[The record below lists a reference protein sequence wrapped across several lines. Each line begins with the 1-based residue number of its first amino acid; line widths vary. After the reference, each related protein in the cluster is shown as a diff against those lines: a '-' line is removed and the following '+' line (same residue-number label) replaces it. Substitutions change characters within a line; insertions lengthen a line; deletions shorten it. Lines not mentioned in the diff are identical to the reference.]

1 MLVEREPNETLMG
14 AARSFGNGAQKAVAL
29 PEWFGKHS
37 PRMTRG
43 WRIILALALALGGIR
58 GALAQIDPTRREL
71 VQLGYNQPIEGRG
84 PLAAYGFYYLNRPDF
99 LQQSNL
105 TLRLAVAPVY
115 LDSEL
120 GIRRALG
127 PHTDLGVGLAGGGFA
142 DSYSEVRRGK
152 YEKEES
158 FLGHSAEISSSVYH
172 LFNPASRVPLYGIV
186 RGAVHYSVYAR
197 DTSTEDS
204 FELPDDQLFFNVR
217 AGFRFGGREPVM
229 MPELAME
236 LSAWYEGE
244 FRAHP
249 NRYGYSDDRPVQAY
263 AHSFWAR
270 ALLNYTTPDWK
281 HNFAVSVTGG
291 SGVNLD
297 RFSAY
302 RMGGNLPLGA
312 EFPLALPGY
321 YYQEL
326 STTAFTLFGGQYNLP
341 LDSRQRFLAN
351 LTVASAWVDYLD
363 GLRQPGNWHTGIGGG
378 FVFRSPS
385 ESWLIAI
392 GYGYGVNAIRDDER
406 GAHSVLFLLQFDW
419 GRTRQRLFHPDE
431 GVGRTRGL
439 DAILKNI
446 FR

>member
-1 MLVEREPNETLMG
+1 M
-14 AARSFGNGAQKAVAL
+14 AVAL
-29 PEWFGKHS
+29 AEVFGGDS
-37 PRMTRG
+37 RRMTRG
-43 WRIILALALALGGIR
+43 WRFILALALALGGIR
-58 GALAQIDPTRREL
+58 SAQAQIDPTRREL
-71 VQLGYNQPIEGRG
+71 VQLGYNQPLEGRG

-99 LQQSNL
+99 LQRSNL

-120 GIRRALG
+120 GIHGALG
-127 PHTDLGVGLAGGGFA
+127 PHTDVGLGLAGGGFA

-158 FLGHSAEISSSVYH
+158 FLGHAVETSASVYH

-186 RGAVHYSVYAR
+186 RGAVHYSIYAR
-197 DTSTEDS
+197 EDTTKST

-217 AGFRFGGREPVM
+217 AGLRFGGREPVM

-244 FRAHP
+244 FRAFP
-249 NRYGYSDDRPVQAY
+249 NRYGYSDDRPVE
-263 AHSFWAR
+263 AHSQMLWAR
-270 ALLNYTTPDWK
+270 ALLNYTTTEWK

-302 RMGGNLPLGA
+302 RMGGNLPLSA
-312 EFPLALPGY
+312 EFPLTLPGY

-326 STTAFTLFGGQYNLP
+326 SVTGFTLLAGQYNLP
-341 LDSRQRFLAN
+341 LDARQRFMVN
-351 LTVASAWVDYLD
+351 LTAATAWVDYLD
-363 GLRQPGNWHTGIGGG
+363 SLRQPGNWHSGVGGG
-378 FVFRSPS
+378 FGFRSPS
-385 ESWLIAI
+385 EQWLIAI
-392 GYGYGVNAIRDDER
+392 GYGYGINAIRDGER

-419 GRTRQRLFHPDE
+419 GRTRQHLFHPDE
-431 GVGRTRGL
+431 GFSRTRGL